1 MHLQT
6 ARALYRVVV
15 HLALFFGVKSSA
27 TSAQREVHSAV
38 MYCTV
43 YMYMYSQYSVQVHVH
58 VWVYSTLYTFT
69 VHNARSAGDNTK
81 VKTL

>member
-27 TSAQREVHSAV
+27 TSAQREVNSAV
-38 MYCTV
+38 IVGGFYV
-43 YMYMYSQYSVQVHVH
+43 ERWKFSYLREVLRSQ
-58 VWVYSTLYTFT
+58 
-69 VHNARSAGDNTK
+69 R
-81 VKTL
+81 